1 MNELQQVLLVFAVIV
16 IAVLYFLSKKR
27 QIKPK
32 DQTSQTQSV
41 STSSPHSDSATQD
54 SQPKLEASQALN
66 SLGESHAALS
76 EQTEARLNFP
86 EPDVPDNQASLPFGD
101 EFSAEAIHSS
111 KAQPSMDQTD
121 SDTPDENRQ
130 SRDKQG
136 PKHHVL
142 EVEELY
148 TLDEVGGGSASEPK
162 VDFGIPQ
169 EQEGVSPGISI
180 GEKTE
185 PQIFALLVLST
196 GGSGQEFS
204 MDTVHQA
211 LLGVGLSFSANQIY
225 VTTDSKGNEIIRVAN
240 ILEPG
245 TFPSENLQS
254 YSTPGIALILELP
267 ASVRAPAAMHD
278 LIMMARKVSQRL
290 NGRLYNME
298 RHLIKESDL
307 QAMRDAAVK
316 YESEPL

>member
-27 QIKPK
+27 QIKSK
-32 DQTSQTQSV
+32 DQAEQQPQPTPANQATEQTINLDAAEQIADSRESESV
-41 STSSPHSDSATQD
+41 LD
-54 SQPKLEASQALN
+54 
-66 SLGESHAALS
+66 ALS
-76 EQTEARLNFP
+76 EQHEALSPQTEARLQIQEPGVP
-86 EPDVPDNQASLPFGD
+86 ENQARLPFGD
-101 EFSAEAIHSS
+101 EFEVEPTPQPPEPTPEA
-111 KAQPSMDQTD
+111 
-121 SDTPDENRQ
+121 DTNIET
-130 SRDKQG
+130 KG

-148 TLDEVGGGSASEPK
+148 TLDEVGMAPDVDSK
-162 VDFGIPQ
+162 VNFGIPK
-169 EQEGVSPGISI
+169 EKEGISPGISK

-204 MDTVHQA
+204 MDTVNQA
-211 LLGVGLSFSANQIY
+211 LLGVGLSYTSGQIY
-225 VTTDSKGNEIIRVAN
+225 ATTDNKGNEIIRVAN

-245 TFPSENLQS
+245 TFPTENLHN
-254 YSTPGIALILELP
+254 YTTPGLALILQLP
-267 ASVRAPAAMHD
+267 TTKRAPAAMHD
-278 LIMMARKVSQRL
+278 LIMMARKLSQRL

-307 QAMRDAAVK
+307 QAMRDAAVE

>member
-27 QIKPK
+27 QTKPK
-32 DQTSQTQSV
+32 DQTSQTNPV
-41 STSSPHSDSATQD
+41 STSTQPDSTNQD
-54 SQPKLEASQALN
+54 SHSKLEASLALN

-76 EQTEARLNFP
+76 EQTEARLNIQ
-86 EPDVPDNQASLPFGD
+86 EPDVPENQTSLPFGD
-101 EFSAEAIHSS
+101 EFTTEAAYEQSQPLTDQADSNPADEELHSS
-111 KAQPSMDQTD
+111 DQ
-121 SDTPDENRQ
+121 
-130 SRDKQG
+130 KG

-148 TLDEVGGGSASEPK
+148 TLDEVGAGAATEPK
-162 VDFGIPQ
+162 VNFGIP
-169 EQEGVSPGISI
+169 EEKEGVSPGVSK

-211 LLGVGLSFSANQIY
+211 LLGVGLSLSANQIY

-307 QAMRDAAVK
+307 QAMRDAAVE

>member
-27 QIKPK
+27 QIKSK
-32 DQTSQTQSV
+32 DQATEQQPNQVTEQTINL
-41 STSSPHSDSATQD
+41 D
-54 SQPKLEASQALN
+54 EAEAITEKHEQESIIDALN
-66 SLGESHAALS
+66 EQHEALS
-76 EQTEARLNFP
+76 PQTEARLHLQEPGVP
-86 EPDVPDNQASLPFGD
+86 ENQARLPFGD
-101 EFSAEAIHSS
+101 EFEMETTAQQTAEAE
-111 KAQPSMDQTD
+111 AEQT
-121 SDTPDENRQ
+121 ST
-130 SRDKQG
+130 G

-142 EVEELY
+142 EVEDLY
-148 TLDEVGGGSASEPK
+148 TLDEVGVAPEVDSK
-162 VDFGIPQ
+162 VNFGIPK
-169 EQEGVSPGISI
+169 EQEGISPGISQ

-204 MDTVHQA
+204 MDTVNQA
-211 LLGVGLSFSANQIY
+211 LLGVGLSFTESQIY
-225 VTTDSKGNEIIRVAN
+225 VTTDNKGNEIIRVAN

-245 TFPSENLQS
+245 TFPAENLHN
-254 YSTPGIALILELP
+254 YTTPGLALILELP
-267 ASVRAPAAMHD
+267 TTKRAPAAMHD
-278 LIMMARKVSQRL
+278 LIMMARKLSQRL

-307 QAMRDAAVK
+307 QAMRDAAVE